1 MADNNIRN
9 RYAALLEST
18 RVSSALNEDKHE
30 DEYAS
35 KIRSYY
41 NNMQEQKRTEQLKAQ
56 GKSDDDIKIM
66 GYLDDIRREKAA
78 KNAAYEAS
86 KPISAHDRAVKI
98 AADTAAAM
106 TETPTGGGGGRF
118 SITPSVPTGGGG
130 GSFDT
135 ETSDTLKYL
144 FGNNTPAG
152 ERLIE
157 SVVKTADKVV
167 PEPVQY
173 ATRRGTLGT
182 VGSFASMADTVGAI
196 GKGIENA
203 RNGGGFKSGF
213 TNYLNNDANNQAYVE
228 QQKEKVEAKRQD
240 EPNAATNALGD
251 LAESFGY
258 MVPSLTVSAAAGAVG
273 IPAAISKV
281 VSATPLAASGFA
293 SGTREALKNG
303 ATQNEALAYG
313 AISALIES
321 AGEYAIGGVLGKGG
335 GLIDTGLK
343 KLGLDLTK
351 NIANPAV
358 KSLVNYGKSAL
369 GEGAEEVIQEAM
381 SVGARRLTY
390 DENAR
395 INAGEL
401 AYAGLLGS
409 LMGGIGSLPSGIS
422 NTVSGARAVKDF
434 KAIADNIS
442 SIAENGGINDA
453 KTIADGMRTAWNG
466 QIQAIEANKN
476 YDSEQK
482 ELAAAP
488 YKWMV
493 QELDKLTNTLVS
505 PEFKEAAYS
514 APATTESVKGGEL
527 TKAEALE
534 KNKNIT
540 DEIRNDN
547 TLTTAE
553 KKEYIDPI
561 TAESVKINE
570 TDDVRPESGEFD
582 DAEGI
587 REAMEEIAAEER
599 TEATAK
605 PEEVKTAEK
614 PESEVAEP
622 ATEEQP
628 LTESAESGT
637 IEADEVPKTVQPTE
651 SEAPETVKEVVLP
664 EDEFKEIMESMEQTS
679 PETVENAAETEQNVP
694 ETEQEA
700 SAESPF
706 KGNTLDI
713 SIKKHTKTDAD
724 LVVGKLAQR
733 LPKEQ
738 FAELNKLVKEAGG
751 YYSVPQQGFV
761 FKSDDAIEK
770 LRGVIGIN
778 DMRTPAASEA
788 VETVVEAPQ
797 ETQAEAVETPASES
811 AVEAETVAEQPQ
823 EAVEESANETSETNQ
838 DTEQPVKVPKNLK
851 GPESLSKNAQK
862 ISDKIDDGASAD
874 DLKLADGKKYGF
886 DLEQREYIADALVD
900 GLKTDAE
907 EIHVE
912 VPRDGTLDINNNTR
926 SVATVLDK
934 LGATVQEIEL
944 TTMQKNALRYMAS
957 KDRIIYSPIN
967 DNILI
972 TDGIIGAML
981 PKASA
986 NEFIKENLRKTESNT
1001 RAAEIY
1007 KNISGAEKSSL
1018 ERTAGYVNVPR
1029 LGVCVEISDTN
1040 GEKYVLTDSQLN
1052 VLNVKKS
1059 TELAIANI
1067 NRIISTVVASENG
1080 EIVAFSVAHPESA
1093 IKDEITRSATGS
1105 GRTEKVG
1112 LPYKKGYF
1120 DGVSAPAEVNETA
1133 ETVIDTTDS
1142 VDNQPKT
1149 VYESTES
1156 KVNTSS
1162 APSRIADFVSG
1173 KLADGKPITR
1183 NELNAYAEDVYGKKL
1198 ADGDIDI
1205 KDINDAMEL
1214 GMNRHLLSLKGDYT
1228 VDSLL
1233 KLTGLLPT
1241 QTNRTEDQ
1249 IKLQQ
1254 FSTPPAI
1261 AYTAAYAANIGKN
1274 DVVLE
1279 PSAGIGGIAVFAK
1292 NDGAKVHVNEIDER
1306 RLSII
1311 KELPFDG
1318 FYNERGEQ
1326 LHNILGDKFSPTVVV
1341 MNPPFSS
1348 SAVRN
1353 SKDIHEAAKH
1363 IESALKLLREGG
1375 RLVAITG
1382 RGMNMEAPAFR
1393 KWWDDIKSE
1402 YNVRAN
1408 IGLDGKNYTKYGTSF
1423 DIQLIVIDKNGPTT
1437 EDVVKGKVDN
1447 VNDLYKMIGDIR
1459 NERKEADIVREV
1471 SGTESNDI
1479 RRVVGEETENE
1490 ARSNRGT
1497 EPQTV
1502 EQTPSE
1508 ADKGSISE
1516 RTDTERSAGTSAD
1529 TGRGSGK
1536 ESAESGGGAVRG
1548 NESSDGRNLDEDR
1561 RGGTVSAADGESVDG
1576 RRDGG
1581 MGVLRGEDGELR
1593 GSSGRDTEQSGED
1606 DIVKRTVKQPKTELT
1621 EDKYEEYVPQTL
1633 TVKGAKKH
1641 PTKLVESA
1649 AMATVKA
1656 PEMTEALHLP
1666 KKIVTDGILSDA
1678 QLEAVTRAWQ
1688 SFGKALDSGE
1698 TQGYFIGDGTGV
1710 GKGREIA
1717 GIMYESFL
1725 RGQDKAVWIT
1735 KGSNLLADAKRDLGA
1750 VIEGDTPILQLE
1762 GGKKLAKLDKFDK
1775 GVLFATYDTV
1785 GKEHSK
1791 PDSNLNALVKW
1802 LGKDYDGVIAFDE
1815 AHQMGNATGAKTSR
1829 GRSKPAEKAVACI
1842 ELQRMLPKA
1851 KIVYVSATGATEVT
1865 NLAYAERLG
1874 LWGMGTPFPSQ
1885 EAFVSKIDAGGVA
1898 AMEVVARTLKERG
1911 KYIARSLSFEG
1922 VNYRRLTHNLDESQ
1936 SETYDIAAKSWQVV
1950 IQNFN
1955 KALEVTGGNLNSK
1968 AKSNAAQR
1976 IWNSEQQFFEQLTT
1990 SMMTPALI
1998 EDARK
2003 QLEAGKSVVVQLTRT
2018 NEAQAERE
2026 TANAKK
2032 NDDGTLDLNETDFSC
2047 KGILEELVKNC
2058 FPVQEYEE
2066 VIDERGNK
2074 TSKAVEDSNKNPVL
2088 NAEAVRMRDKL
2099 LAQIGQLSLPD
2110 APIDMIYRGLGEDVV
2125 TENTGRK
2132 KRFGLDENGNTVIIK
2147 LPANKDSFVNDF
2159 QDGRKRVMIFSEAG
2173 GTGKSY
2179 HADKNANN
2187 QQQRIHYLLQP
2198 GWKANAAVQGFGRT
2212 LRSNQASAPEYVLM
2226 TTNVPAQAR
2235 FISTIARRLD
2245 QLGALTKGQS
2255 NTGSQGIF
2263 SSSDNLE
2270 GEYARMSLRTLLST
2284 LDRDTLHEMGYDN
2297 LYDKQG
2303 HLNVSSDHLT
2313 NINRFLNRLFV
2324 LPLDKQPMVYGR
2336 FVSEME
2342 NRIQIAKDSGRYSDG
2357 VENYKAKRVEVNSK
2371 TAADIDSDYGT
2382 EVDYYVLDAY
2392 DDVVFNKFKDIKTK
2406 DERFKGFYKTP
2417 RGKVRAVFSAGAIV
2431 DDKTLN
2437 KVNAYSTVS
2446 VAGRPV
2452 RLMQGDISAWTKI
2465 DADEAETLWKEETAE
2480 HPKEVKTELH
2490 VVAGDLLQ
2498 VWNQLPDTNISFKRI
2513 LLDGGE
2519 TIIGRVIPK
2528 KELDTTLRA
2537 LNLDGKKRTYTAAD
2551 AVKALNDG
2559 GFVQMAGGMRI
2570 ERKRVANEYR
2580 YEFSGRIAPWQMATI
2595 KNQYGLFSENIQY
2608 INRYFIPTDKA
2619 ESIIEKLS
2627 KSYPIQEV
2635 YSAKEADAEYS
2646 LAHENLQTDDEYVQE
2661 LIDNVISPMGI
2672 KVVFDKE
2679 VSDDANALYDIVALD
2694 NGNVYVSASRNVITG
2709 TTTEELRRDV
2719 TNFFN
2724 DLLNKQPSI
2733 DIITT
2738 NGETLT
2744 ITRSETANKA
2754 RDNYKTVDGKRKLM
2768 SDTEFS
2774 IKARVEAHID
2784 EISETSVQSETKAD
2798 SKEHSFAKD
2807 GFTYRRAYFK
2817 DFDGKYYEIKLSI
2830 GHNGTT
2836 ATVYNVGKIK
2846 ESAVPSANILAV
2858 VGSQPLGTTL
2868 KKSNIPAADKAAS
2881 GSMPDGTSLETII
2894 PQNTD
2899 LSSTSGETIRP
2910 LAYYDSETRTIHIV
2924 GNPPSLTTLLAHEL
2938 YHALSKEDQARI
2950 AYFFRTNSDTNSA
2963 EFKAWKQEITELY
2976 SKKYAENGR
2985 EFTESD
2991 FWREYAAMNCESL
3004 LTDKQLVERLC
3015 GKSKTLGQR
3024 ILDWIKNAW
3033 YAITGKSRYTTNR
3046 AVEAGKLTEKAL
3058 RKAALLYSDALG
3070 VKLNLAERQIVRSSV
3085 PESIASDI
3093 GFGDNVGGINY
3104 SLEAGA
3110 DITDTPAENTDN
3122 VTMERFDEDFESAK
3136 VVPASDPWYTKG
3148 KNALGEMFAKL
3159 TRADSLIPEH
3169 GAEAAYYAPLRRQ
3182 IIRIRDN
3189 FVRSQNSSLTDI
3201 MGMMTYTDDKGKRKA
3216 LSKDEADKFTRIVYL
3231 NDLAETAK
3239 IQRERGENIR
3249 LPKGYSEED
3258 VHRLHD
3264 ELMSSLTDTERTH
3277 INEALDKR
3285 AAVWKELTSDY
3296 IKYNRMCGFD
3306 VSDRISRQAYYRHQV
3321 IDFMVDPQGHEKRY
3335 GKAAGMHLNDGRSFL
3350 KRRKGSERD
3359 INTDFASVEFLS
3371 LQQMHFDT
3379 EVAKALAKIKTKYDM
3394 KPEFVKRAK
3403 AENQEAIDN
3412 LILREA
3418 REAMAADMRSKGKT
3432 VKAEDIDGLEPL
3444 MTMKNGKAR
3453 YVSETY
3459 DRIMQ
3464 YNRGMARSLSQL
3476 TELANAGELDGYATT
3491 SGHRLALEQLK
3502 RGMMN
3507 ESTFDFMSE
3516 FVSENDNEAAIAAR
3530 VFFKNS
3536 ALKRQFVEDKLGDK
3550 YTTWEKIAKNE
3561 GYVIFQPREGRYS
3574 YNINALDESAAK
3586 KLAEQ
3591 IAATVAKDEA
3601 AKLTTEEWNA
3611 IISTYA
3617 KQIRVMGQPYEQ
3629 WAVKPLITQVLNKQ
3643 AMETIAKQI
3652 NSSSFVN
3659 IYLNALRHWKGWVTA
3674 GNILRA
3680 AKYHTRNI
3688 IGDLEAA
3695 FTADPGIMRMVPKAY
3710 TEIRDM
3716 LKNGKE
3722 TDTYREWLE
3731 LGGDTNLIGIQEMT
3745 ETERRKYLPM
3755 FAEDLSTPKKVIA
3768 AVTKPL
3774 DTLSKYGE
3782 DLNRARESL
3791 LRYASYLYYK
3801 DKLTKSEG
3809 RVTDFVASNR
3819 NIINGLDTIEEK
3831 AYQLSADALGNYADI
3846 SEFGRQIRRGLIPFY
3861 SFTESNLRRYYRF
3874 FANPIISIAQGDN
3887 RAQNVGNLAKR
3898 MATPAVS
3905 AIILALINGVLNREA
3920 DEKLPEDVRN
3930 RPHITFGELGGNV
3943 YAFTRI
3949 GNIPELLE
3957 WVGLDDWKWTE
3968 DDWQAPID
3976 KMWDS
3981 ITPAIKVPFELATG
3995 ESRYSDFDQPSAIR
4009 DRWEYLF
4016 NTFGLSDVYK
4026 GVTSKPVKNGLW
4038 DTIQN
4043 MAVYKYDTMESAY
4056 WDTIANKR
4064 NWQNQAQ
4071 TSVDPTPKSNA
4082 LYYMK
4087 QAIRYGEADK
4097 AKKYMREYFKE
4108 GGTGKGIV
4116 TSINTMNPYYGFAS
4130 ENNKEKGD
4138 EWVSSLNEIER
4149 EKLESAVSY
4158 YESYLA
4164 IPEAYKKKLN
4174 KADNATAEALMNT
4187 YIDYVI
4193 GAQKS
4198 AGRK

>member
-1 MADNNIRN
+1 MVN
-9 RYAALLEST
+9 YYESIKPIKEQET
-18 RVSSALNEDKHE
+18 KEKERAER
-30 DEYAS
+30 
-35 KIRSYY
+35 IRSLM
-41 NNMQEQKRTEQLKAQ
+41 NEAL
-56 GKSDDDIKIM
+56 G
-66 GYLDDIRREKAA
+66 A
-78 KNAAYEAS
+78 K
-86 KPISAHDRAVKI
+86 
-98 AADTAAAM
+98 TAAADAQAKAAAESGTKADRIKYYANKYM
-106 TETPTGGGGGRF
+106 SDAAMDKQRKAEAEASNKRIEAEYADKSNISDINRKNLIKGVIDPAIHFAAPQNT
-118 SITPSVPTGGGG
+118 VPTSGGG

-135 ETSDTLKYL
+135 ETSDSLKWL
-144 FGNNTPAG
+144 FNTKTPAE

-157 SVVKTADKVV
+157 NVVKTADKVV

-173 ATRRGTLGT
+173 AARRGTLGT
-182 VGSFASMADTVGAI
+182 VGSLASIADTAGAI

-203 RNGGGFKSGF
+203 QNGGSFKSGF
-213 TNYLNNDANNQAYVE
+213 TNYLKGNANNQAYVE

-240 EPNAATNALGD
+240 KPNVVTNALGD

-258 MVPSLTVSAAAGAVG
+258 MIPSLAASAVSGAAG
-273 IPAAISKV
+273 IPAALTKV

-303 ATQNEALAYG
+303 ASENEALAYG
-313 AISALIES
+313 ALSALIES

-335 GLIDTGLK
+335 GLMDTGLK

-369 GEGAEEVIQEAM
+369 GEGAEEVIQEAL

-401 AYAGLLGS
+401 EYAGLLGS

-434 KAIADNIS
+434 KTIADNIS
-442 SIAENGGINDA
+442 FVAENGGINDA
-453 KTIADGMRTAWNG
+453 KTLADGMRTAWNG
-466 QIQAIEANKN
+466 QIQAIEANKT
-476 YDSEQK
+476 YDGEQK

-493 QELDKLTNTLVS
+493 QELDKLTSTLVS
-505 PEFKEAAYS
+505 PEFKDAAYS
-514 APATTESVKGGEL
+514 APATTEAVNGGEL

-561 TAESVKINE
+561 IAENVKINE
-570 TDDVRPESGEFD
+570 MDDVRPDSGEFD

-599 TEATAK
+599 AEATAK
-605 PEEVKTAEK
+605 PEEVKAVEEPKTEPVK
-614 PESEVAEP
+614 PETETVES
-622 ATEEQP
+622 ATEAQP
-628 LTESAESGT
+628 LTEAPESGT
-637 IEADEVPKTVQPTE
+637 IKTEEV
-651 SEAPETVKEVVLP
+651 PETVNAEEVQPAVEAEPVKEVALP
-664 EDEFKEIMESMEQTS
+664 EKEEVQPVPEVEQT
-679 PETVENAAETEQNVP
+679 VP
-694 ETEQEA
+694 ETEEAAEQEIP
-700 SAESPF
+700 AESKF
-706 KGNTLDI
+706 KNDTLDI
-713 SIKKHTKTDAD
+713 STKKHTKTGAD
-724 LVVGKLAQR
+724 LIVGKLSR
-733 LPKEQ
+733 NLSKEEY
-738 FAELNKLVKEAGG
+738 AEFNKAVKAAGG
-751 YYSVPQQGFV
+751 YYSKYAGGFV
-761 FKSDDAIEK
+761 FPNEESLDK
-770 LRGVIGIN
+770 LRDVIGIN
-778 DMRTPAASEA
+778 DMRTAVQETA
-788 VETVVEAPQ
+788 VEQESQAPEAETVAEAPQ
-797 ETQAEAVETPASES
+797 EAQAAQETTEETAATES
-811 AVEAETVAEQPQ
+811 AAEEESVAEQPQ

-838 DTEQPVKVPKNLK
+838 GTEQPVKGPKNLK

-886 DLEQREYIADALVD
+886 DLEQRKYIADALVD
-900 GLKTDAE
+900 GLKTDSE

-934 LGATVQEIEL
+934 LGASVPEAEL
-944 TTMQKNALRYMAS
+944 STMQKNALRYMAS
-957 KDRIIYSPIN
+957 KDRLIYGSVG
-967 DNILI
+967 DNMFI
-972 TDGIIGAML
+972 TDGTVGALL
-981 PKASA
+981 PKDAA
-986 NEFIKENLRKTESNT
+986 DTFIKENIRKAEINA
-1001 RAAEIY
+1001 RAAELY
-1007 KNISGAEKSSL
+1007 KNISNAEKIAL

-1029 LGVCVEISDTN
+1029 MGVCVEISDTN
-1040 GEKYVLTDSQLN
+1040 GDKYVLPETQLN
-1052 VLNVKKS
+1052 ILNIKKS
-1059 TELAIANI
+1059 TELAIVGI
-1067 NRIISTVVASENG
+1067 NRGASTVVATENG
-1080 EIVAFSVAHPESA
+1080 EVVALSFARPEST
-1093 IKDEITRSATGS
+1093 IKDEIVRSATGS
-1105 GRTEKVG
+1105 GKTEKVG

-1120 DGVSAPAEVNETA
+1120 DGTSALAEVTKTVDKTA
-1133 ETVIDTTDS
+1133 ESVVDTAKS
-1142 VDNQPKT
+1142 VDNQPKI
-1149 VYESTES
+1149 VDESAKSEVITNHAS
-1156 KVNTSS
+1156 QVAN
-1162 APSRIADFVSG
+1162 FVAG
-1173 KLADGKPITR
+1173 KLAKGEPITR
-1183 NELNAYAEDVYGKKL
+1183 NELNAYAEEAYGKKL
-1198 ADGDIDI
+1198 ADGGIDI

-1214 GMNRHLLSLKGDYT
+1214 GMNRHLLSLNGDYT

-1292 NDGAKVHVNEIDER
+1292 NDGAKVHVNELDDR

-1353 SKDIHEAAKH
+1353 KKDIHEAAKH
-1363 IESALKLLREGG
+1363 IESALKLLRDGG

-1437 EDVVKGKVDN
+1437 EDVLKGKVDN
-1447 VNDLYKMIGDIR
+1447 VNELYNMIGEIR
-1459 NERKEADIVREV
+1459 NERKAAEPVRPV
-1471 SGTESNDI
+1471 SGTESDDV
-1479 RRVVGEETENE
+1479 RRMVGEKAENE
-1490 ARSNRGT
+1490 ARNNRGT
-1497 EPQTV
+1497 EQKAV
-1502 EQTPSE
+1502 ESTPDT
-1508 ADKGSISE
+1508 ADKGSVSE
-1516 RTDTERSAGTSAD
+1516 VSDTERSAGASAD
-1529 TGRGSGK
+1529 TGRSSGK
-1536 ESAESGGGAVRG
+1536 ESAKSGGRTVGG
-1548 NESSDGRNLDEDR
+1548 NESADGRNLDEDR
-1561 RGGTVSAADGESVDG
+1561 RGGSVSTSDGESVDG

-1581 MGVLRGEDGELR
+1581 MGVLRGTDGELR
-1593 GSSGRDTEQSGED
+1593 GSDERNSEQSGED

-1621 EDKYEEYVPQTL
+1621 EDKYEEYVPQKL

-1656 PEMTEALHLP
+1656 PEMTETLHLP
-1666 KKIVTDGILSDA
+1666 KNIVTDGILSDA

-1688 SFGKALDSGE
+1688 SFEKTLDNGE

-1735 KGSNLLADAKRDLGA
+1735 KGSNLLTDAKRDLSA
-1750 VIEGDTPILQLE
+1750 VIEGETPILQLE
-1762 GGKKLAKLDKFDK
+1762 GGKKLAKLDKFNK

-1785 GKEHSK
+1785 GKERTK
-1791 PDSNLNALVKW
+1791 KDSNLNGLVNW
-1802 LGKDYDGVIAFDE
+1802 LGKDFDGVIAFDE

-1898 AMEVVARTLKERG
+1898 AMEVVARTLKARG
-1911 KYIARSLSFEG
+1911 QYIARSLSFEG
-1922 VNYRRLTHNLDESQ
+1922 VNYRRLTHNLNESQ
-1936 SETYDIAAKSWQVV
+1936 RETYDIAAKSWQVV

-1955 KALEVTGGNLNSK
+1955 KALEITGGNLNTK

-1976 IWNSEQQFFEQLTT
+1976 IWNCEQQFFEQLTT

-2026 TANAKK
+2026 TASAKK
-2032 NDDGTLDLNETDFSC
+2032 NEDGTLDLNETDFSC

-2058 FPVQEYEE
+2058 FPVQEYEI
-2066 VIDERGNK
+2066 VYDENGNE
-2074 TSKAVEDSNKNPVL
+2074 TSKPVEDSNKNPVL
-2088 NAEAVRMRDKL
+2088 NAEAVKMRDVL
-2099 LAQIGQLSLPD
+2099 LAQIGQLTLPD
-2110 APIDMIYRGLGEDVV
+2110 APIDMIYRGLGDDVV

-2147 LPANKDSFVNDF
+2147 LPTNKDSFVRDF

-2179 HADKNANN
+2179 HADKNAKN

-2284 LDRDTLHEMGYDN
+2284 LDRETLHEMGYDN

-2324 LPLDKQPMVYGR
+2324 LPLDKQPMVYNR

-2342 NRIQIAKDSGRYSDG
+2342 NRIQIAKDSGKYSDG

-2392 DDVVFNKFKDIKTK
+2392 DDVVFNKFDKLQTQ
-2406 DERFKGFYKTP
+2406 DERFRGFYKTP
-2417 RGKVRAVFSAGAIV
+2417 RGKVRAVFSAGTIV

-2452 RLMQGDISAWTKI
+2452 RLMQGDISAWAKI
-2465 DADEAETLWKEETAE
+2465 DASEAETLWKEETAE
-2480 HPKEVKTELH
+2480 HPKESKTELH

-2513 LLDGGE
+2513 LFDGGE

-2528 KELDTTLRA
+2528 KELETTLRA

-2559 GFVQMAGGMRI
+2559 GFVQLAGGMRI

-2608 INRYFIPTDKA
+2608 VNRYFIPTDKA
-2619 ESIIEKLS
+2619 EGIIEKLS

-2646 LAHENLQTDDEYVQE
+2646 LAHDGIMSDDEYVQE
-2661 LIDNVISPMGI
+2661 LIDNVVTPRGI
-2672 KVVFDKE
+2672 EVVYD
-2679 VSDDANALYDIVALD
+2679 VDDSGVNAWY
-2694 NGNVYVSASRNVITG
+2694 
-2709 TTTEELRRDV
+2709 
-2719 TNFFN
+2719 
-2724 DLLNKQPSI
+2724 
-2733 DIITT
+2733 
-2738 NGETLT
+2738 
-2744 ITRSETANKA
+2744 
-2754 RDNYKTVDGKRKLM
+2754 
-2768 SDTEFS
+2768 SDTSKKLHLNPNVKHSVTS
-2774 IKARVEAHID
+2774 ILGH
-2784 EISETSVQSETKAD
+2784 EIY
-2798 SKEHSFAKD
+2798 HS
-2807 GFTYRRAYFK
+2807 
-2817 DFDGKYYEIKLSI
+2817 LS
-2830 GHNGTT
+2830 
-2836 ATVYNVGKIK
+2836 
-2846 ESAVPSANILAV
+2846 
-2858 VGSQPLGTTL
+2858 Q
-2868 KKSNIPAADKAAS
+2868 
-2881 GSMPDGTSLETII
+2881 
-2894 PQNTD
+2894 
-2899 LSSTSGETIRP
+2899 
-2910 LAYYDSETRTIHIV
+2910 
-2924 GNPPSLTTLLAHEL
+2924 
-2938 YHALSKEDQARI
+2938 EDQNKI
-2950 AYFFRTNSDTNSA
+2950 AYFFKTNSDTDSA
-2963 EFKAWKQEITELY
+2963 EFKAWKEEIFELY
-2976 SKKYAENGR
+2976 EKKYAEDGKP
-2985 EFTESD
+2985 FTDPD

-3033 YAITGKSRYTTNR
+3033 YTITGKSLYTTNR
-3046 AVEAGKLTEKAL
+3046 AVEAGKLTEKTL

-3070 VKLNLAERQIVRSSV
+3070 VKLTLKEQKIVKSSV
-3085 PESIASDI
+3085 PEAIASDI
-3093 GFGDNVGGINY
+3093 GFGDDVGGINY

-3110 DITDTPAENTDN
+3110 DITDTPTESTDN
-3122 VTMERFDEDFESAK
+3122 VTMEQFNEDFESAK
-3136 VVPASDPWYTKG
+3136 VVPQSDTLYTKE

-3169 GAEAAYYAPLRRQ
+3169 GVEAAYYAPLRRQ

-3201 MGMMTYTDDKGKRKA
+3201 MGMMTYTDEKGKRKA
-3216 LSKDEADKFTRIVYL
+3216 LSKDEADKFTRLVYL

-3239 IQRERGENIR
+3239 IQRERGEEVR
-3249 LPKGYSEED
+3249 LPKNYSEED

-3264 ELMSSLTDTERTH
+3264 ELMATLTDTERAH
-3277 INEALDKR
+3277 INESLEKR
-3285 AAVWKELTSDY
+3285 AAVWKQLTSDY

-3306 VSDRISRQAYYRHQV
+3306 VSNRISRQAYYRHQV
-3321 IDFMVDPQGHEKRY
+3321 IDFMTDPQGHEKRY
-3335 GKAAGMHLNDGRSFL
+3335 GKVAGMHLNDGRSFL
-3350 KRRKGSERD
+3350 KRRTGSERD

-3371 LQQMHFDT
+3371 LQQMYFDT
-3379 EVAKALAKIKTKYDM
+3379 EVAKALAKIKDKYDK

-3403 AENQEAIDN
+3403 AKNQVEIDRI
-3412 LILREA
+3412 ILREA
-3418 REAMAADMRSKGKT
+3418 REAMAADMRSKGEK
-3432 VKAEDIDGLEPL
+3432 VNDADIDKLEPL
-3444 MTMKNGKAR
+3444 MKMVGDTPR
-3453 YVSETY
+3453 PVSETN
-3459 DRIMQ
+3459 DQIMQ
-3464 YNRGMARSLSQL
+3464 YNRGMARSISQL
-3476 TELANAGELDGYATT
+3476 TELANAGELDGYANT

-3507 ESTFDFMSE
+3507 ETVFDFMSE

-3536 ALKRQFVEDKLGDK
+3536 ALKRQYIEEKLGDK
-3550 YTTWEKIAKNE
+3550 FMTWERIAKDE
-3561 GYVIFQPREGRYS
+3561 GYVIFQPREGRYG
-3574 YNINALDESAAK
+3574 YNTNALDESAAK

-3601 AKLTTEEWNA
+3601 VNLSTEEWNA

-3629 WAVKPLITQVLNKQ
+3629 WAVKPLVTQVLNKN
-3643 AMETIAKQI
+3643 AMEAIAAKV

-3659 IYLNALRHWKGWVTA
+3659 LYLNALRHWKGWVTA

-3688 IGDLEAA
+3688 IGDLEATL
-3695 FTADPGIMRMVPKAY
+3695 TADPGIMRMVPKAY

-3768 AVTKPL
+3768 AVTKPF

-3782 DLNRARESL
+3782 DLNRTRESV

-3801 DKLTKSEG
+3801 DKLTKSDG

-3874 FANPIISIAQGDN
+3874 FANPIISIAQGDSK
-3887 RAQNVGNLAKR
+3887 AQNVKNLAKR

-3905 AIILALINGVLNREA
+3905 AVILALINGALNREA

-3930 RPHITFGELGGNV
+3930 RPHITFGEWGGNV

-3976 KMWDS
+3976 KLWDS

-4026 GVTSKPVKNGLW
+4026 GVTGKPVKNGLW

-4097 AKKYMREYFKE
+4097 AKKYMKEYFKQ

-4116 TSINTMNPYYGFAS
+4116 TSINTMNPYYGFTS

-4138 EWVSSLNEIER
+4138 EWVASLNEIER

-4158 YESYLA
+4158 YNSYLA

-4174 KADNATAEALMNT
+4174 KADNATAEVLMNT

-4193 GAQKS
+4193 GAQNA